1 MFLSNQFKYILFS
14 MILVLSFLITAPAV
28 LAIDANSTG
37 LDTTAKIGY
46 GGNLP
51 AITSPTLAIG
61 KVVGAALAFLG
72 VVFFVLMIYGGYL
85 WMFSMGNEQTVTKA
99 KDVVIAAAIG
109 LIIILMAYV
118 ITSFIGATFTAT

>member
-1 MFLSNQFKYILFS
+1 M
-14 MILVLSFLITAPAV
+14 APIS
-28 LAIDANSTG
+28 LAAGTDDALGG
-37 LDTTAKIGY
+37 LNTTATKGY

-51 AITSPTLAIG
+51 AIQDPSLAIG

-99 KDVVIAAAIG
+99 KDVIIAAAIG

-118 ITSFIGATFTAT
+118 ITSYIGATFTAT